1 MNKPEWAALTDHK
14 SQVADKRIKQL
25 FEADSNRF
33 DKFSLQ
39 VENILFDYSK
49 NLITD
54 ETLDLLLQLLNASGF
69 DNWRDRFFMGEHVN
83 TTEKRAVQ
91 HMALRLPDEA
101 SVMVDGTDVMPDI
114 VKSRKKLR
122 KFSEAV
128 RERNWTGHSGKAIEH
143 IVHIGIG
150 GSYLGPK
157 MVTEALSRYH
167 HPDLT
172 CSFVSNVDGHEID
185 EVIRHFNPETTLFLI
200 ASKTFTTQ
208 ETMMNALTARDW
220 ITGHFGSADAVAK
233 HFVALSTNS
242 QAVTEFGIDP
252 ENMFEFWDWVGG
264 RYSLW
269 SAIGAPIAIMIG
281 MDRFEDLLEGANAMD
296 QHFKTAP
303 AKENL
308 PVLLAMVGIWN
319 RNFLEYPFYSV
330 VTYDNRLELLPQW
343 LQQTDMESNGKSVDR
358 AGQKTDYVTGPMIM
372 GGAVTDVQ
380 HSFFQ
385 WMHQGTDPTPV
396 DFIICA
402 KPDHK
407 HPEHHQTLITH
418 FLAQQQALMEGVTN
432 TEEPHRNFPGNRP
445 SNALILDSLT
455 PYTLGQLLAAYEH
468 KVFVQGIVWNINSF
482 DQFGVELGKTM
493 AKDLQTG
500 WDMPDENYDS
510 STLGQL
516 AHIKTHFSG

>member
-1 MNKPEWAALTDHK
+1 MNKPEWQALRDHK
-14 SQVADKRIKQL
+14 EQLGKTRIKTL
-25 FEADSNRF
+25 FDENTKRF
-33 DKFSLQ
+33 DQFSLQ

-49 NLITD
+49 NLITP
-54 ETLDLLLQLLNASGF
+54 ETLGLLTGLLDASGF
-69 DNWRDRFFMGEHVN
+69 ENWRDRFFMGEKVN

-91 HMALRLPDEA
+91 HMALRLSDEA
-101 SVMVDGTDVMPDI
+101 SVLIDGKDVVPDVI
-114 VKSRKKLR
+114 KTRQKLR
-122 KFSEAV
+122 KFTESV
-128 RERNWTGHSGKAIEH
+128 RDRHWTGHSGKAIEH
-143 IVHIGIG
+143 IVNIGIG

-157 MVTEALSRYH
+157 MVTAALSRYH

-172 CSFVSNVDGHEID
+172 CSFVSNIDGHDID
-185 EVIRHFNPETTLFLI
+185 EVIEHFNPETTLFLI

-208 ETMMNALTARDW
+208 ETMMNAQTARDW
-220 ITGHFGSADAVAK
+220 ITGHFGTPDAVKK
-233 HFVALSTNS
+233 HFIALSTNTE
-242 QAVTEFGIDP
+242 AVTEFGIDS

-269 SAIGAPIAIMIG
+269 SAIGAPIALMIG
-281 MDRFEDLLEGANAMD
+281 MDRFEDLLDGAQAMD

-308 PVLLAMVGIWN
+308 PVLMALVGIWN
-319 RNFLEYPFYSV
+319 RNFLDLPAQCV

-343 LQQTDMESNGKSVDR
+343 LQQTDMESNGKSVNRD
-358 AGQKTDYVTGPMIM
+358 GQTVNYTTGPMIM
-372 GGAVTDVQ
+372 GGAGTDVQ

-385 WMHQGTDPTPV
+385 WMHQGTAPTPV

-407 HPEHHQTLITH
+407 HPEHHKALITH
-418 FLAQQQALMEGVTN
+418 FLAQQRALMEGVTN
-432 TEEPHRNFPGNRP
+432 KEEPHRHFDGNRP
-445 SNALILDSLT
+445 SNALILDALT

-493 AKDLQTG
+493 AKGLQDG
-500 WDMPDENYDS
+500 WDTSDENYDS

-516 AHIKTHFSG
+516 THIKSYFDV